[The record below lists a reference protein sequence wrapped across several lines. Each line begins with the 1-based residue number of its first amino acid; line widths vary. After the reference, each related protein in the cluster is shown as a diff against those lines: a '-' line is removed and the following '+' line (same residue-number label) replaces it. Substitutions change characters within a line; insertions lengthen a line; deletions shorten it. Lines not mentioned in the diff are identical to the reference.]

1 MAVYK
6 IFPEKDATI
15 YSGYPLRNTG
25 LDEILEA
32 STFYDTTSPEVSRY
46 LIKFSQDE
54 INDIIQNKIGN
65 SSYQTNLRNYTANIT
80 GLNQTTTLD
89 IHPISGSWTMG
100 TGRYSNS
107 PQVTNGVS
115 WKYQTSSGS
124 GEWPTSFTAYVTA
137 SYMSTNIGGGVWYTG
152 SALGL
157 EITASQTLSY
167 PNNNDLNVN
176 VTNIIRNW
184 YSASQNLGGFNND
197 GFIVKQSNLS
207 EFVADQNYVTTIKY
221 FSIDTHTIYPPCLE
235 FKWRDYSFNTGS
247 SANSIIN
254 TSRLVATLGDNSGYY
269 RLGSVEKF
277 RINCRPQFPTRTFQ
291 TSSIY
296 TTNYYLPTS
305 SYYAIKDL
313 DTNEFVIDFDTDYTQ
328 ISADN
333 ESSYFTLYMNGLEPE
348 RYYQV
353 LLKVIIGNETL
364 ILDDNYYF
372 KIING

>member
-89 IHPISGSWTMG
+89 IHPISGSWDMG

-115 WKYQTSSGS
+115 WKHQTSSGS

-137 SYMSTNIGGGVWYTG
+137 SYMSTNSGGGVWYTG

-157 EITASQTLSY
+157 GITASQTLSY

-313 DTNEFVIDFDTDYTQ
+313 DTNEFVIDFDTNYTQ

>member
-89 IHPISGSWTMG
+89 VHPISGSWDMG

-115 WKYQTSSGS
+115 WKYQTSLGS

-137 SYMSTNIGGGVWYTG
+137 SYMSTNSGGGVWYTG

-157 EITASQTLSY
+157 GITASQILSY

-176 VTNIIRNW
+176 VTNIVRNW

-207 EFVADQNYVTTIKY
+207 EFIADQNYVTTVKY

-313 DTNEFVIDFDTDYTQ
+313 DTNEFVIDFDTNYTQ